1 MGGISGSLGKQD
13 HRDVFQSS
21 DSIGV
26 APMIC
31 YESVYGEYSTEYVR
45 RGGDL
50 FFVITNDGW
59 WGNTAG
65 HKQHLQYARLRSIEA
80 RRDLAQSANTG
91 TSAFINQRGD
101 ISQQT
106 EWWKPAAIEATL
118 YANEELTFY
127 VKHGDYI
134 GRAAIFITVLSIVY
148 SLLRLFF
155 PLRKNAAGSII
166 SVEKI

>member
-1 MGGISGSLGKQD
+1 MPKWFNS
-13 HRDVFQSS
+13 VPE
-21 DSIGV
+21 SI
-26 APMIC
+26 
-31 YESVYGEYSTEYVR
+31 YGEYSTEYVR
-45 RGGDL
+45 RGGNL

-106 EWWKPAAIEATL
+106 EWWKPAVIEATL
-118 YANEELTFY
+118 YANDEMTFY
-127 VKHGDYI
+127 VRYGDYI
-134 GRAAIFITVLSIVY
+134 GRAAIFVTFVSVIYTIIN
-148 SLLRLFF
+148 LFF
-155 PLRKNAAGSII
+155 RRRKIAVEPFI
-166 SVEKI
+166 SVEN